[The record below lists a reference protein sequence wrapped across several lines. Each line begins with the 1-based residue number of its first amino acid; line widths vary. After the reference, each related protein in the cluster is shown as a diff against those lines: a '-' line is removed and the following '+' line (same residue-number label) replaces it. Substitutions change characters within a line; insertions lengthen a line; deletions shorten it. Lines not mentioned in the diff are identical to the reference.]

1 MAMRYHSHVRV
12 LKQEMLS
19 CSTHSRPPVH
29 RPDCSELD
37 VPSLV
42 MGKGE
47 SLSEWSKDA
56 LEIRQ
61 KVPQV
66 AQAPEQ
72 PFGLTSLSCAAC
84 AACTTCQHQ
93 CTPPASR
100 LILNHILH
108 VLLHQITSS
117 SGILT
122 HSSSISALIASSDLI
137 NSPPRT
143 SPQPPPTCEHPPCIS
158 ANESKTSPRRR
169 MKRHQT
175 GSALAEHGFAPSDQR
190 HEL

>member
-47 SLSEWSKDA
+47 SLSEWSVNA

-66 AQAPEQ
+66 AGTALRPHVTVLRCLHHLPTSMHTTSIKADSQ
-72 PFGLTSLSCAAC
+72 PYTAR
-84 AACTTCQHQ
+84 
-93 CTPPASR
+93 P
-100 LILNHILH
+100 
-108 VLLHQITSS
+108 TSS
-117 SGILT
+117 DNLNLWYS
-122 HSSSISALIASSDLI
+122 HSQLFYLG
-137 NSPPRT
+137 PYR
-143 SPQPPPTCEHPPCIS
+143 
-158 ANESKTSPRRR
+158 
-169 MKRHQT
+169 
-175 GSALAEHGFAPSDQR
+175 
-190 HEL
+190 EL